1 LSIFAPY
8 TYEGEVVRLLG
19 FIIICIF
26 GVAGLAAAPN
36 IAGVYNAAS
45 WVVPH
50 QTNSAIAEGS
60 IFTVTGT
67 GLGPATIQHANS
79 YPLPTTEGLGGT
91 TIQVTVNGVAKSC
104 VMLYSLVTQVAGILP
119 SATPA
124 GTGTLTLSYQGEQSS
139 IAIQVLAANF
149 GTFALNENGTGPG
162 VFTDGSNNPITYI
175 HPAHPGQELV
185 LWGTGL
191 GPITTDDADPPAQ
204 VDLHSGVQVV
214 VNNQPAA
221 VVYGGRGSSAGVDQI
236 NFVIPAGIT
245 GCKASVAVMVKG
257 VTGNITSIAVAP
269 EGQATCGDPVGPLT
283 AANMEKAAA
292 TGSLSLGGVVV
303 SRLNGEN
310 DALGAA
316 FATYSLSNLVKSW
329 GGGTT
334 GSIGS
339 CLSYEVLGST
349 LNPIDPVA
357 AQFLNSG
364 NQLKLTSNGGS
375 KTISELETGLYA
387 ATLATEPDQYI
398 EPGPF
403 SVSNGTGGPGV
414 GAFTWSL
421 TLPDAVVPT
430 NIPASISLSRDL
442 TLTWTG
448 GSGFSAVSIFLFS
461 GVPVAGL
468 GTAYV
473 EIQCAADAASG
484 SFTIPSAVLNLLS
497 PSGFGAFEK
506 PGVDIQIAGAV
517 LKPFTDV
524 PGSPGL
530 DMGIFTAFV
539 SNGGVARIE

>member
-1 LSIFAPY
+1 M
-8 TYEGEVVRLLG
+8 
-19 FIIICIF
+19 
-26 GVAGLAAAPN
+26 
-36 IAGVYNAAS
+36 
-45 WVVPH
+45 
-50 QTNSAIAEGS
+50 Q
-60 IFTVTGT
+60 
-67 GLGPATIQHANS
+67 
-79 YPLPTTEGLGGT
+79 
-91 TIQVTVNGVAKSC
+91 
-104 VMLYSLVTQVAGILP
+104 
-119 SATPA
+119 
-124 GTGTLTLSYQGEQSS
+124 
-139 IAIQVLAANF
+139 
-149 GTFALNENGTGPG
+149 
-162 VFTDGSNNPITYI
+162 
-175 HPAHPGQELV
+175 
-185 LWGTGL
+185 
-191 GPITTDDADPPAQ
+191 
-204 VDLHSGVQVV
+204 
-214 VNNQPAA
+214 
-221 VVYGGRGSSAGVDQI
+221 
-236 NFVIPAGIT
+236 
-245 GCKASVAVMVKG
+245 
-257 VTGNITSIAVAP
+257 
-269 EGQATCGDPVGPLT
+269 
-283 AANMEKAAA
+283 KAAA
-292 TGSLSLGGVVV
+292 TGSLSLGGVIV
-303 SRLNGEN
+303 SRLNGGN
-310 DALGAA
+310 DVLGGA

-349 LNPIDPVA
+349 LNPIDPVVE
-357 AQFLNSG
+357 QFLNSG

-387 ATLATEPDQYI
+387 TTLSTEPAQYI

-430 NIPASISLSRDL
+430 IPASISLSQDL

-461 GVPVAGL
+461 GVPVTGS

-473 EIQCAADAASG
+473 EIQCAADASSG

-517 LKPFTDV
+517 LVPFTNI

>member
-1 LSIFAPY
+1 VEDEIM
-8 TYEGEVVRLLG
+8 RLLG
-19 FIIICIF
+19 AIVICIVF
-26 GVAGLAAAPN
+26 AAGLAAAPN
-36 IAGVYNAAS
+36 VAGVYNAAS

-67 GLGPATIQHANS
+67 GLGPLTIQHANS
-79 YPLPTTEGLGGT
+79 YPLPTTGGLGGT
-91 TIQVTVNGVAKSC
+91 TIQVTVNGVTENC
-104 VMLYSLVTQVAGILP
+104 IMLYSLVTQVAAILP
-119 SATPA
+119 SPTPV
-124 GTGTLTLSYQGEQSS
+124 GGGTLTLSYQGEQSS

-149 GTFALNENGTGPG
+149 GTFALNEDGTGPG
-162 VFTDGSNNPITYI
+162 VFTDASNNPITYV
-175 HPAHPGQELV
+175 HPAHPGEELV

-191 GPITTDDADPPAQ
+191 GPITTDEREPPPQ
-204 VDLHSGVQVV
+204 VDLHSGVQVW
-214 VNNQPAA
+214 VNNQQAT

-236 NFVIPAGIT
+236 NFVIPAGVT
-245 GCKASVAVMVKG
+245 GCKAGVTVMVKG

-269 EGQATCGDPVGPLT
+269 EGQATCGDTVGPLT
-283 AANMEKAAA
+283 AANMQKAAA

-303 SRLNGEN
+303 SRLNGGN
-310 DALGAA
+310 DGLGAA
-316 FATYSLSNLVKSW
+316 FATYSLSNLLKSW

-339 CLSYEVLGST
+339 CLSYEVLGSI
-349 LNPIDPVA
+349 LNPIDPVVEH
-357 AQFLNSG
+357 FLNSG

-375 KTISELETGLYA
+375 KTISAFDTGFYA
-387 ATLATEPDQYI
+387 TTLATEPDQYI

-403 SVSNGTGGPGV
+403 SVSNGTGGTGV

-421 TLPDAVVPT
+421 TLPDPVVPR
-430 NIPASISLSRDL
+430 NIPASISLSQDL

-448 GSGFSAVSIFLFS
+448 GSGFSAVSIFLLS
-461 GVPVAGL
+461 GVPVTTSE
-468 GTAYV
+468 TAYV
-473 EIQCAADAASG
+473 EIQCAADASAG

-517 LKPFTDV
+517 LAPFTNI

-530 DMGIFTAFV
+530 DMGIFTVFV
-539 SNGGVARIE
+539 SSGEVARIE

>member
-1 LSIFAPY
+1 M
-8 TYEGEVVRLLG
+8 RLLG
-19 FIIICIF
+19 VIIICIF

-50 QTNSAIAEGS
+50 QTNSAIAEGA

-79 YPLPTTEGLGGT
+79 YPLPTTGGLGGT
-91 TIQVTVNGVAKSC
+91 TIRVTVNGVTENC
-104 VMLYSLVTQVAGILP
+104 IMLYSLVTQVAAILP
-119 SATPA
+119 SPTPV

-149 GTFALNENGTGPG
+149 GTFALNEDGTGPG
-162 VFTDGSNNPITYI
+162 VFTDGSNNPITYV

-191 GPITTDDADPPAQ
+191 GPITSDETEPPPQ
-204 VDLHSGVQVV
+204 EDLHSGVQVV
-214 VNNQPAA
+214 VNNQPAT

-236 NFVIPAGIT
+236 NFVIPSGIT

-269 EGQATCGDPVGPLT
+269 EGQATCNDTVGTLT
-283 AANMEKAAA
+283 AANLQKAAA

-303 SRLNGEN
+303 SRLNGGN
-310 DALGAA
+310 DVLGGA

-349 LNPIDPVA
+349 LNPIDPVVE
-357 AQFLNSG
+357 QFLDSG

-375 KTISELETGLYA
+375 KTISEIETGIYA
-387 ATLATEPDQYI
+387 GTLATEPDQYI

-403 SVSNGTGGPGV
+403 SVSNGSGGPGV

-430 NIPASISLSRDL
+430 IPASISLSQDL

-473 EIQCAADAASG
+473 EIQCAADASAG
-484 SFTIPSAVLNLLS
+484 SFTIPSAALNLLS
-497 PSGFGAFEK
+497 PNGFGAFEK

-517 LKPFTDV
+517 LQRFTNV

-539 SNGGVARIE
+539 SSGGVARIE